1 MTHPVRTRA
10 ILGAAVAAA
19 LLLPVHSAA
28 AQPGTCDRVGTT
40 SIAFGRTAGNIKP
53 AILLLR
59 TNGNLVRI
67 DSARMSQL
75 ATVPVTEVQRLARR
89 GWTGPFATLPES
101 PTRPT
106 RNPDMARDFV
116 ELRSACGVKHVEY
129 AMGEGPPA
137 FRELYDALAAIA
149 GNAPPPR

>member
-1 MTHPVRTRA
+1 M
-10 ILGAAVAAA
+10 LGMAVAMTFMPVGRTA
-19 LLLPVHSAA
+19 L

-89 GWTGPFATLPES
+89 GWTGPFATLPEAPS
-101 PTRPT
+101 RPT
-106 RNPDMARDFV
+106 RNPDAARSFV
-116 ELRSACGVKHVEY
+116 ELRSACGTKHVEY
-129 AMGEGPPA
+129 AMGDGPPA
-137 FRELYDALAAIA
+137 FRELYEALDALART
-149 GNAPPPR
+149 GAPPH